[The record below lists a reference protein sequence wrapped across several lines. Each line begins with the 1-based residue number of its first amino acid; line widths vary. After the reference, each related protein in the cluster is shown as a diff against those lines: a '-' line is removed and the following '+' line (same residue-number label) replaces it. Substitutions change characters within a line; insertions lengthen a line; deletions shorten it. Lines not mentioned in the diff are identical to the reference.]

1 MNGMNAQTPQ
11 HITHDYTVAPDQQKL
26 KSAALLTLATITGIL
41 VGYHETIESMIS
53 IWMRSETFAH
63 GFLIFP
69 FSAYL
74 IWGQRKH
81 LSKVFSQPS
90 PLALL
95 VLASLGFSWLLA
107 TLASV
112 QVFKQFLLIAMIP
125 AAVWAILGHRMV
137 WALAFPLAYLALSV
151 PFGEALIPPL
161 IDFTADFTVKALQL
175 TGIPVYREG
184 SFFSIPSGNWS
195 VVEACSGIRY
205 LIASFTL
212 GTLYAY
218 LTYHSLKRRLIFIAL
233 SLVVP
238 IVANGIRAYM
248 IVMTGHLSDMQLAVG
263 VDHLIY
269 GWVFFGLV
277 MLLLFWIGSFW
288 REERED
294 DNIYANDSARPA
306 TETEEA
312 ETGLPTNRTISLKST
327 VFAAGAVLAV
337 AFIWPLYA
345 GHLERASSP
354 GAGPGIDIPD
364 IVGKWHIS
372 SSQTS
377 DWKPE
382 YVGAT
387 AQLLQSYEKD
397 GMSVDLY
404 ISYYRNQTQ
413 DSELINSQNT
423 LVSEADPG
431 WHNIKQETRSIAL
444 GSRRELVNQSQLR
457 SSSTQLLIWRW
468 YWLGGE
474 STANPYLAKF
484 ILARNK
490 LLQRDD
496 DGAEIIIAT
505 RYEDTREKAVPV
517 LQDFLDDMM
526 PAITNA
532 LQNADS
538 R

>member
-1 MNGMNAQTPQ
+1 MYGMNAQTPQ
-11 HITHDYTVAPDQQKL
+11 HVTHDYTVAPDQQKL
-26 KSAALLTLATITGIL
+26 KAAVLLTLTAIAGIL
-41 VGYHETIESMIS
+41 IVYHETTASMIS

-74 IWGQRKH
+74 IWGQRKR
-81 LSKVFSQPS
+81 LSKVFFQPS

-125 AAVWAILGHRMV
+125 AAVWAILGRRMV
-137 WALAFPLAYLALSV
+137 WALAFPLAYLVLAV

-233 SLVVP
+233 SLIVP

-269 GWVFFGLV
+269 GWVFFGFV

-288 REERED
+288 RED
-294 DNIYANDSARPA
+294 DNTYANDSAGPA
-306 TETEEA
+306 TETEET
-312 ETGLPTNRTISLKST
+312 ETGLLPTGQFR
-327 VFAAGAVLAV
+327 
-337 AFIWPLYA
+337 
-345 GHLERASSP
+345 
-354 GAGPGIDIPD
+354 
-364 IVGKWHIS
+364 
-372 SSQTS
+372 
-377 DWKPE
+377 
-382 YVGAT
+382 
-387 AQLLQSYEKD
+387 
-397 GMSVDLY
+397 
-404 ISYYRNQTQ
+404 
-413 DSELINSQNT
+413 
-423 LVSEADPG
+423 
-431 WHNIKQETRSIAL
+431 
-444 GSRRELVNQSQLR
+444 
-457 SSSTQLLIWRW
+457 
-468 YWLGGE
+468 
-474 STANPYLAKF
+474 
-484 ILARNK
+484 
-490 LLQRDD
+490 
-496 DGAEIIIAT
+496 
-505 RYEDTREKAVPV
+505 
-517 LQDFLDDMM
+517 
-526 PAITNA
+526 
-532 LQNADS
+532 
-538 R
+538 

>member
-1 MNGMNAQTPQ
+1 MTVMNAQTPQ
-11 HITHDYTVAPDQQKL
+11 PITHNYTIAPDQQKL
-26 KSAALLTLATITGIL
+26 RAAVLLTLTAIAGIL
-41 VGYHETIESMIS
+41 IAYRETTASMIS

-81 LSKVFSQPS
+81 LSNAFSQPS

-95 VLASLGFSWLLA
+95 VLAILGFTWLLA
-107 TLASV
+107 SLASV

-125 AAVWAILGHRMV
+125 AAVWVILGRRMV
-137 WALAFPLAYLALSV
+137 WALAFPLAYLALAV

-233 SLVVP
+233 SLIVP

-269 GWVFFGLV
+269 GWIFFGFV

-288 REERED
+288 RED
-294 DNIYANDSARPA
+294 GNTSATHSIKPVIETEIE
-306 TETEEA
+306 TETE
-312 ETGLPTNRTISLKST
+312 LHTNRTIPLKST
-327 VFAAGAVLAV
+327 VSAAGAVLAV

-345 GHLERASSP
+345 WHLERVSSP
-354 GAGPGIDIPD
+354 VAGPAIDITD
-364 IVGKWHIS
+364 IAGKWHAS
-372 SSQTS
+372 SIRTS

-387 AQLLQSYEKD
+387 AQLLQSYQK
-397 GMSVDLY
+397 GGKSVDLY
-404 ISYYRNQTQ
+404 ISYYRDQKQ
-413 DSELINSQNT
+413 GSELINSQNT
-423 LVSEADPG
+423 MVSEAEPD
-431 WHNIKQETRSIAL
+431 WHNINQETRSVDL
-444 GSRRELVNQSQLR
+444 GSRQEIINQGQLR
-457 SSSTQLLIWRW
+457 SSSAQLLIWRW
-468 YWLGGE
+468 YWLHGE
-474 STANPYLAKF
+474 NTANPYLAKF

-490 LLQRDD
+490 LLQKND

-505 RYEDTREKAVPV
+505 RYEDTREDAAAV

-526 PAITNA
+526 PAIANT
-532 LQNADS
+532 LHNADN